1 MLTEPMSMTKSVRLV
16 ANVASGWPRRIPL
29 RSFLASLLATI
40 LTFIL
45 LPLSQLANENLW
57 EVREIDW
64 IELRKPPP
72 PKSVIE
78 RKIEQEKREAPKPPE
93 ITQERPKL
101 SLQAL
106 EASIEVGPGEFRSA
120 FTLDTFTSVTA
131 LGGELVFELHQLDKR
146 PVAINPR
153 RPHYPPHLKRRGL
166 DGEVRLLVQIDEKG
180 VLKVERLISSPHPD
194 FGQPS
199 VEAAEATAWTVPTYN
214 GKPVKTQFVLPVRF
228 ILPE

>member
-1 MLTEPMSMTKSVRLV
+1 MSEPQTDGRTARDKINQPKGLPFR
-16 ANVASGWPRRIPL
+16 
-29 RSFLASLLATI
+29 SLLAALLATLI
-40 LTFIL
+40 IFTL
-45 LPLSQLANENLW
+45 LPLSQLASENMW

-78 RKIEQEKREAPKPPE
+78 KKIEQEKREAPKAPE
-93 ITQERPKL
+93 ITKERPKL

-106 EASIEVGPGEFRSA
+106 EASLDVGPGEFRSA
-120 FTLDTFTSVTA
+120 FTLDTFTSVSA

-166 DGEVRLLVQIDEKG
+166 DGEVRLQVQIDEKG

-194 FGQPS
+194 FGPPS
-199 VEAAEATAWTVPTYN
+199 VEAAEATSWTVPTYN